1 MIEMAKKWAKI
12 SYTFLLVYIC
22 QVSFACDTSARKR
35 CNLFLSPTIETLN
48 EVVTFYEASSYGRW
62 RNFYP
67 GLKFFSRQLRNE
79 PSLLFRKRKKKPIP
93 EIPEQKTHDI
103 KISKR
108 NRSLA
113 VFFQNLFLSSLKNQ
127 SLHLRFLKTR
137 RRVSRSISEKSLMTQ
152 LVNRAHYRLLVFL
165 TGPKE
170 IIYV

>member
-1 MIEMAKKWAKI
+1 MGKDII
-12 SYTFLLVYIC
+12 YVSSRIYLPGFLRMRYKC
-22 QVSFACDTSARKR
+22 ARKR

-79 PSLLFRKRKKKPIP
+79 PSLLFRKRKKNPS
-93 EIPEQKTHDI
+93 QKFHRKHTI

-137 RRVSRSISEKSLMTQ
+137 RKVSRSISEKSLMTQ

>member
-1 MIEMAKKWAKI
+1 MGKDII
-12 SYTFLLVYIC
+12 YVSSRIYLPGFLRMRYKC
-22 QVSFACDTSARKR
+22 ARKP

-79 PSLLFRKRKKKPIP
+79 PSLLFRKRKKNPSQKNSTENTRSKYQN
-93 EIPEQKTHDI
+93 EIDL
-103 KISKR
+103 
-108 NRSLA
+108 SL
-113 VFFQNLFLSSLKNQ
+113 FFQNLFLSSLKNQ

-137 RRVSRSISEKSLMTQ
+137 RRVSRSISEKSLMTR

>member
-79 PSLLFRKRKKKPIP
+79 PSLLFRKRKKNPSQKNSTENTRSKYQN
-93 EIPEQKTHDI
+93 EIDL
-103 KISKR
+103 
-108 NRSLA
+108 SL
-113 VFFQNLFLSSLKNQ
+113 FFQNLFLSSLKNQ
-127 SLHLRFLKTR
+127 SLHLRFLKIR
-137 RRVSRSISEKSLMTQ
+137 RKVSRSISEKSLMTQ